1 MILFLVLIIDNKQEK
16 NQLKKNDLFSASR
29 GIVSCRGSDGSLV
42 MVPAISTSFVTASSP
57 GPHPSNSLAGWTNY
71 GQSVTVI
78 NSGV

>member
-1 MILFLVLIIDNKQEK
+1 MILFLVLIVDNKQEK

-29 GIVSCRGSDGSLV
+29 GIVSCRGRDGSLV